1 MSVYCAA
8 KNEVTFLLTE
18 GDARMEQEFY
28 TLKGYQRFDT
38 GGLTASQE
46 DYLEMICRTL
56 RRGERVRVNE
66 LAQRLH
72 VKPSSVSKM
81 LAGLRDEGYLAFERY
96 GCITATPK
104 GMAAG
109 EYLLHRHDILQDFL
123 RILNGPQ
130 SELEEVEKIEH
141 FLGRETVENL
151 ERLTRRMKE
160 AP

>member
-1 MSVYCAA
+1 
-8 KNEVTFLLTE
+8 
-18 GDARMEQEFY
+18 MEQEFY
-28 TLKGYQRFDT
+28 TLKGYQRFDA

-56 RRGERVRVNE
+56 QRGERVRVNE

-72 VKPSSVSKM
+72 VRPSSVSKM

-123 RILNGPQ
+123 RTLNGPQ